1 MARTIDHPLADELA
15 HQLAEITGE
24 PVEDAIVT
32 AIQQRL
38 RRESGRD
45 VETSMRRIEKIQEHF
60 VAHMIDSHTADEIIG
75 YDEDGLP
82 K

>member
-1 MARTIDHPLADELA
+1 MALTIDHPLVDRLA
-15 HQLAEITGE
+15 RQLADLTGE
-24 PVEDAIVT
+24 PVEAAVVT

-75 YDEDGLP
+75 
-82 K
+82 